1 MLRYGRAMGPVR
13 ALLVDAG
20 GTLVLPDHGT
30 VVEVLATIGVEVD
43 REHLDDAHYAGM
55 AAFDRLAVND
65 DAATLV
71 YRRAY
76 AAAAGVPDD
85 RLDEA
90 VAAFGRLSA
99 ARGHWVR
106 PIPGAREML
115 QIAGGAGLPIVIV
128 SNTERGDAAEQLA
141 AAGVCQVG
149 AGPAAR
155 VDHVVDSAL
164 LGRAK
169 PDRLMFDTAI
179 RAVGVSPATAVHVGD
194 SLLADVRGAEAAG
207 LAAVHVDPLGRCP
220 HRDHPH
226 VATVRELPSL
236 LGFGPAVPIPSGR
249 VG

>member
-1 MLRYGRAMGPVR
+1 MGPIR
-13 ALLVDAG
+13 ALFVDAG

-30 VVEVLATIGVEVD
+30 VVEVLASIGVDVD
-43 REHLDDAHYAGM
+43 RGRLDDAHYAGM

-76 AAAAGVPDD
+76 AEAAGVPDD
-85 RLDEA
+85 RLGEA

-99 ARGHWVR
+99 TRGHWIR

-115 QIAGGAGLPIVIV
+115 EVAGAAGLPIVIV
-128 SNTERGDAAEQLA
+128 SNTERGDAAQQLA
-141 AAGVCQVG
+141 AAGVCQI
-149 AGPAAR
+149 GPGPGAR
-155 VDHVVDSAL
+155 VGHVVDSAL

-169 PDRLMFDTAI
+169 PDPLMFETAI
-179 RAVGVSPATAVHVGD
+179 RAVGVSPDTAVHVGD

-207 LAAVHVDPLGRCP
+207 IAAVHVDPLDRCP

-226 VATVRELPSL
+226 VATVREVPSL
-236 LGFGPAVPIPSGR
+236 LGFGPTVPLPAGR
-249 VG
+249 LG

>member
-1 MLRYGRAMGPVR
+1 MLRYGRDMAIR

-20 GTLVLPDHGT
+20 GTLVLPDHG
-30 VVEVLATIGVEVD
+30 VVEEVLASIGLGVD
-43 REHLDDAHYAGM
+43 RERLDDAHYIGM

-65 DAATLV
+65 AAAALV

-76 AAAAGVPDD
+76 AVAAGVPDD

-90 VAAFGRLSA
+90 ITAFGRLSA
-99 ARGHWVR
+99 TQGHWIR

-115 QIAGGAGLPIVIV
+115 EVAGAAGLPIVIV

-141 AAGVCQVG
+141 TAGVCQVG
-149 AGPAAR
+149 PGPGAR

-169 PDRLMFDTAI
+169 PDPLMFETAC
-179 RAVGVSPATAVHVGD
+179 RAVGIPAAAAVHVGD
-194 SLLADVRGAEAAG
+194 SLLADIRGAEASG
-207 LAAVHVDPLGRCP
+207 IAAIHVDPLGRCP
-220 HRDHPH
+220 DRDHPH

-236 LGFGPAVPIPSGR
+236 LGLGPAVPPPGR